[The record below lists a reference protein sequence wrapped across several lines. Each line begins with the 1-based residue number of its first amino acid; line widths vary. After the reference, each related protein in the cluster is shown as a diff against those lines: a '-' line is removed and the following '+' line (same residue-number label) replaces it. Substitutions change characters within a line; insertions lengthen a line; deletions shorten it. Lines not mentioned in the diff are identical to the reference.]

1 MILYSLYIICHLFLS
16 DYYSTE
22 ENSALLR
29 ESVRMMDLDHPN
41 VLGLIGVCVDAGPA
55 PYLVMPY
62 MAQGSLLSYLN
73 KHRPD
78 LVFFEGAEQNEDK
91 VETILDFDVNSV

>member
-1 MILYSLYIICHLFLS
+1 
-16 DYYSTE
+16 
-22 ENSALLR
+22 
-29 ESVRMMDLDHPN
+29 MMDLDHPN

-62 MAQGSLLSYLN
+62 MAQGSLLSYLK

-78 LVFFEGAEQNEDK
+78 LVFFEGEDQNEDK
-91 VETILDFDVNSV
+91 VEIILLYIIMIMILV

>member
-1 MILYSLYIICHLFLS
+1 
-16 DYYSTE
+16 
-22 ENSALLR
+22 
-29 ESVRMMDLDHPN
+29 MMDLDHPN

-62 MAQGSLLSYLN
+62 MAQGSLLSYLK

-78 LVFFEGAEQNEDK
+78 LVFFEETEQNEDK
-91 VETILDFDVNSV
+91 VATLVIIAYIATM